1 MKVNGANIYL
11 VVYNLETERFASYTL
26 ERWMHTDLDR
36 YSRKDKTL
44 KITLLILKAFDSADE
59 AEREAARL
67 CSDADA
73 NHVMGLI

>member
-1 MKVNGANIYL
+1 
-11 VVYNLETERFASYTL
+11 
-26 ERWMHTDLDR
+26 MHTDLDR